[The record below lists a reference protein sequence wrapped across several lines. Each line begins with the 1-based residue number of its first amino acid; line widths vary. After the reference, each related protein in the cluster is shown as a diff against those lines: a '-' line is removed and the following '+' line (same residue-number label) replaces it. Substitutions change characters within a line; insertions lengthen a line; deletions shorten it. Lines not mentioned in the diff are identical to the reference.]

1 MIGTSSAA
9 LLAGGVGQIGQIG
22 QIGKRQR
29 MGNGWMLDTGDV
41 AVGGEARSLEG
52 ARAWLR
58 HHLELG
64 RYPMRSV
71 DGPAAVRTIN
81 GLTGVGPEQWCA
93 AWLDTAA
100 AFAAQAETAADPT
113 AAGKAWWQAYRF
125 ASLARFPVPDHPAKI
140 RAHDVERAYY
150 LRAASLEDPPLER
163 VEVPFH
169 GRAGEGGSVVCY
181 VVSPRGVERPP
192 ALIVS
197 CGVDGGKEAAF
208 DIARRY
214 VEHGVAVVLVD
225 IPGVGEAPLLA
236 GPDAERM
243 WDPVLDW
250 ISASALDE
258 RRVAVLGAAFGG
270 YWAHKLAHTHRDRL
284 VAAVNWGGGV
294 HVTFQ
299 PTWQQM
305 ACDAMSYL
313 NEPVAVRARM
323 FGVSTFEDYAPRCAE
338 LSLLDQGLL
347 DTPSCPVLL
356 VSGKDG
362 LQSMADVTLALEHGG
377 PKTVRLFSDGHPAVE
392 AAAAQDV
399 IQEWLLAHLDGS
411 ADRGSRR

>member
-1 MIGTSSAA
+1 M
-9 LLAGGVGQIGQIG
+9 QIGQW
-22 QIGKRQR
+22 QR
-29 MGNGWMLDTGDV
+29 MSNGWMLDVSDV
-41 AVGGEARSLEG
+41 VVGGEARSIEG

-100 AFAAQAETAADPT
+100 GFVAQADAAADTTAAE
-113 AAGKAWWQAYRF
+113 KAWWQAYRF
-125 ASLARFPVPDHPAKI
+125 ASLARFPVPNHPTKI
-140 RAHDVERAYY
+140 RAYDLERAYF
-150 LRAASLEDPPLER
+150 LRAASLADPLLDR
-163 VEVPFH
+163 VEVPFY
-169 GRAGEGGSVVCY
+169 GRAGEGESVVFY
-181 VVSPRGVERPP
+181 VGRPRDVERPP
-192 ALIVS
+192 VLIAS
-197 CGVDGGKEAAF
+197 CGVDAGKEAAF

-214 VEHGVAVVLVD
+214 VACGIAVVLVD

-236 GPDAERM
+236 GRDAERM
-243 WDPVLDW
+243 WDPIFDW
-250 ISASALDE
+250 IATSALDSS
-258 RRVAVLGAAFGG
+258 RVAVLGAAFGG

-299 PTWQQM
+299 PSWQQM
-305 ACDAMSYL
+305 ACEAMSYL

-347 DTPSCPVLL
+347 DTSSCQLLL

-362 LQSMADVTLALEHGG
+362 LQSVADVTLALEHGE
-377 PKTVRLFSDGHPAVE
+377 PKTVRLFSRGHPAVE

-399 IQEWLLAHLDGS
+399 IYEWLTGHLGRS
-411 ADRGSRR
+411 PDRGSRR